1 MIKVKF
7 EWTRAERH
15 EYDSI
20 IGDYKVVSKLENI
33 PDQEFNNEKEM
44 LDFALNKYQ
53 TIIVRSWK
61 TDEKAYGL
69 TATEEEKKYDY
80 EIELYNDYRE

>member
-7 EWTRAERH
+7 EWTSYTERSW
-15 EYDSI
+15 EDYDKI
-20 IGDYKVVSKLENI
+20 TNKREHI
-33 PDQEFNNEKEM
+33 PDQEFNTEKEM
-44 LDFALNKYQ
+44 LDFALNKHQ
-53 TIIVRSWK
+53 TIIVSSWK

-69 TATEEEKKYDY
+69 STSYEDKQYDY

>member
-1 MIKVKF
+1 MIKVRF
-7 EWTRAERH
+7 QWTNNRI
-15 EYDSI
+15 YDSSLNRKV
-20 IGDYKVVSKLENI
+20 IGDHEPI

-44 LDFALNKYQ
+44 LEFALSKYQ
-53 TIIVRSWK
+53 TIIVSNWK

-69 TATEEEKKYDY
+69 STSEEDKQYDY